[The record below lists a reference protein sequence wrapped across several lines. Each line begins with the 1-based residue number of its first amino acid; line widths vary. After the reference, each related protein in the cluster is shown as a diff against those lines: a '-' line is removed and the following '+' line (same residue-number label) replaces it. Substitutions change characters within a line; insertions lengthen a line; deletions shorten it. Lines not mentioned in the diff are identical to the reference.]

1 MAPKAKVKA
10 APKAKVRAKAKAKGG
25 AKALARPGRAPRL
38 GVRRPAAAVE
48 PEKTLEEKW
57 ASGLEVEGYKV
68 PPLELG
74 EGVRIAMEAATYYL
88 QECKV
93 AGEIRGLEIREG
105 QVSLRLTLL
114 GTTHEGL
121 LKLHSGA
128 PGTVFRLHL
137 CQPSCN
143 QEEVADTLL
152 HTRKIRL
159 VKSLDKEDGWVSNLE
174 KVRPMEGQDDLSA
187 LRRREQELGLGGP
200 PGIGEQ
206 APPAKETRKEKKKMK
221 KERREERKK
230 ERDRGGPPE
239 VLEETSGSQEP
250 AKLDGSQ
257 ARRAAK
263 KSLSS
268 LFGGTGLDPR
278 EKTRRRVSK
287 KARMALKKKEKKD
300 TSSRSSGSSTS
311 SDPSMAEEGAESVF
325 QQSSKVRQVALGF
338 PGALACQAL
347 AQMRSNLLAEIG
359 SEDRP
364 GSIRA
369 CAVAYYRQQLGKKAS
384 GPAQRECLTIA
395 ASVDQLLGGNAAGA
409 MDILLQRLKSCESS
423 MMGTHWT
430 VSQRLEVVPQENMQL
445 TPAPEM
451 GVARKDVYDETRLR
465 WLASQPEGRSGQS
478 GMKGATKG
486 KADSKD
492 GSKGGKDR
500 RWGKGPQAKG
510 DAPKKKEEAAGK
522 A

>member
-1 MAPKAKVKA
+1 M
-10 APKAKVRAKAKAKGG
+10 RAQG
-25 AKALARPGRAPRL
+25 LL

-57 ASGLEVEGYKV
+57 ASGLEVEGYKVPPLELEV

-200 PGIGEQ
+200 PEIGEQ
-206 APPAKETRKEKKKMK
+206 APLQKRQ
-221 KERREERKK
+221 ERR
-230 ERDRGGPPE
+230 
-239 VLEETSGSQEP
+239 
-250 AKLDGSQ
+250 
-257 ARRAAK
+257 
-263 KSLSS
+263 
-268 LFGGTGLDPR
+268 
-278 EKTRRRVSK
+278 RRR
-287 KARMALKKKEKKD
+287 
-300 TSSRSSGSSTS
+300 
-311 SDPSMAEEGAESVF
+311 
-325 QQSSKVRQVALGF
+325 
-338 PGALACQAL
+338 
-347 AQMRSNLLAEIG
+347 
-359 SEDRP
+359 
-364 GSIRA
+364 
-369 CAVAYYRQQLGKKAS
+369 
-384 GPAQRECLTIA
+384 
-395 ASVDQLLGGNAAGA
+395 
-409 MDILLQRLKSCESS
+409 
-423 MMGTHWT
+423 
-430 VSQRLEVVPQENMQL
+430 
-445 TPAPEM
+445 
-451 GVARKDVYDETRLR
+451 
-465 WLASQPEGRSGQS
+465 
-478 GMKGATKG
+478 
-486 KADSKD
+486 
-492 GSKGGKDR
+492 
-500 RWGKGPQAKG
+500 
-510 DAPKKKEEAAGK
+510 
-522 A
+522 